1 MSSLKSDDEDY
12 SYSMIVMVHDTLDV
26 IAFIAIGTACAL
38 TLSYLNNLS
47 LAKKCLL
54 LYLYKDVI
62 SCCLCLRSFR
72 MIEALLSYYDVNGTS
87 KTLAIVLSFGLSLC
101 VFYLCLL
108 LIFVSVSKLY
118 MAKSNTIDS
127 PIPFLPK
134 NEALAIK
141 QIRIGC
147 FLLAIGVLST
157 TFSVGWYPLSYY
169 IMMQDQEE
177 GTYLIY
183 RCGILLLLSI
193 SGVLTVAKR
202 YYETTTDLQ
211 IDQIIPKTIK
221 CIFIFFLS
229 TLACSII
236 AEATQLMETK
246 KIVKISEIIRSIILI
261 FGPFV
266 MIYRSNQ
273 LKTHSIRIIKNTCD
287 DFFLLSIYLVPT
299 FTFMLINLCL
309 CMFL

>member
-1 MSSLKSDDEDY
+1 MKSY
-12 SYSMIVMVHDTLDV
+12 I
-26 IAFIAIGTACAL
+26 
-38 TLSYLNNLS
+38 
-47 LAKKCLL
+47 
-54 LYLYKDVI
+54 
-62 SCCLCLRSFR
+62 
-72 MIEALLSYYDVNGTS
+72 
-87 KTLAIVLSFGLSLC
+87 LSFC
-101 VFYLCLL
+101 VFYLCLI
-108 LIFVSVSKLY
+108 LIFVSISKLY

-134 NEALAIK
+134 DEVLAMR
-141 QIRIGC
+141 QIRIAC
-147 FLLAIGVLST
+147 FLLAVGVLCT

-183 RCGILLLLSI
+183 RCGILILLSI
-193 SGVLTVAKR
+193 SGILTVAKR